1 MGAHPAA
8 AADKAGIRVWVRE
21 RLTTI
26 AQQTLVAI
34 GQCVSQRLLALP
46 VVRQASVLAAYAAMA
61 DEIPIEEVVEE
72 KLRQG
77 GKVVMPRY
85 DAAAR
90 CYRMVAIADPEKDLA
105 RGHYGVR
112 EPRPELPPEDLADLR
127 GMDTVWLV
135 PGLAFDP
142 QGHRLGRGAGYYDR
156 LLAGVVGPRIGVAQ
170 DWQILPSVP
179 AEPHD
184 AILTMVVSENRMFQS
199 PQVPSAPQSRKENP
213 CPISPNCHP
222 SNPVSAC
229 PSQGRRS
236 AGPSSR

>member
-1 MGAHPAA
+1 MGAPAA
-8 AADKAGIRVWVRE
+8 TDKAGIRVWARE
-21 RLTTI
+21 RLATI
-26 AQQTLVAI
+26 AQQALAAI

-46 VVRQASVLAAYAAMA
+46 VVRQATVLAAYAAMA
-61 DEIPIEEVVEE
+61 DEIPIEEVIED

-90 CYRMVAIADPEKDLA
+90 CYRMVAIANPEKDLA
-105 RGHYGVR
+105 RGHYGIR
-112 EPRPELPPEDLADLR
+112 EPRPELFPEDPAALR

-156 LLAGVVGPRIGVAQ
+156 LLAGVAGPRIGVAQ
-170 DWQILPSVP
+170 DWQILPAVP

-184 AILTMVVSENRMFQS
+184 AILTMVVSEHRLFEP
-199 PQVPSAPQSRKENP
+199 PQVPSAPQPRKENP
-213 CPISPNCHP
+213 CPNSSHFPP
-222 SNPVSAC
+222 SRPA
-229 PSQGRRS
+229 
-236 AGPSSR
+236 